1 MEMKLVPNLI
11 KIVYVKLLHSSF
23 NKAFMKITALIFRI
37 NYGIVI
43 IAKIITYY
51 RESLKQ
57 VTVTAVK
64 LEKWAITFLK
74 TLKSLDDFAE

>member
-23 NKAFMKITALIFRI
+23 NKAFLKITALIFRI

-43 IAKIITYY
+43 IAKIITYWESEAGDSY
-51 RESLKQ
+51 RCQTWKMGSNIFKNIE
-57 VTVTAVK
+57 
-64 LEKWAITFLK
+64 
-74 TLKSLDDFAE
+74 

>member
-1 MEMKLVPNLI
+1 MKLVPNLI

-23 NKAFMKITALIFRI
+23 NKAFLKITALIFRI

-74 TLKSLDDFAE
+74 TLNSLDDFAE

>member
-23 NKAFMKITALIFRI
+23 NKAFMKITASIFRI

-74 TLKSLDDFAE
+74 TLNSLDDFAE

>member
-23 NKAFMKITALIFRI
+23 NKAFLKITALIFRI

-74 TLKSLDDFAE
+74 TLNSLDDFAE

>member
-23 NKAFMKITALIFRI
+23 NKAFLKITALIFRI

-51 RESLKQ
+51 RKSLKQ

-74 TLKSLDDFAE
+74 TLNSLDDFAE

>member
-23 NKAFMKITALIFRI
+23 NKAFLKITALIFRI

>member
-74 TLKSLDDFAE
+74 TLNSLDDFAE

>member
-1 MEMKLVPNLI
+1 MEMKLVPYLI

-74 TLKSLDDFAE
+74 TLNSLDDFAE

>member
-74 TLKSLDDFAE
+74 TLNSLEDFAE

>member
-11 KIVYVKLLHSSF
+11 KIVYVKLLNSSF

-74 TLKSLDDFAE
+74 TLNSLDDFAE

>member
-23 NKAFMKITALIFRI
+23 NKAFMKITAWIFRI

-74 TLKSLDDFAE
+74 TLNSLDDFAE

>member
-1 MEMKLVPNLI
+1 MKLVPNLI

-74 TLKSLDDFAE
+74 TLNSLDDFAE

>member
-1 MEMKLVPNLI
+1 MEMKLIPNLI

-23 NKAFMKITALIFRI
+23 NKAFMKTTALIFRI

-43 IAKIITYY
+43 IAKIITYH

-74 TLKSLDDFAE
+74 TLNSLDDFAE